1 MGREELRHHAARF
14 LEGTP
19 HSLTH
24 SLPLSLTHSLTHSRA
39 HANDSWKTDIYWERS
54 FENFMENAQR
64 FIRGE
69 SLIAEVTSC
78 VDAVSSNKALR
89 F

>member
-1 MGREELRHHAARF
+1 MVPDTGTSHYYLPPGAHRLWDVKN
-14 LEGTP
+14 LIITP
-19 HSLTH
+19 H
-24 SLPLSLTHSLTHSRA
+24 
-39 HANDSWKTDIYWERS
+39 DSWKTDIYWERS
-54 FENFMENAQR
+54 YENFIENAQR
-64 FIRGE
+64 FISGD

>member
-1 MGREELRHHAARF
+1 
-14 LEGTP
+14 
-19 HSLTH
+19 
-24 SLPLSLTHSLTHSRA
+24 
-39 HANDSWKTDIYWERS
+39 
-54 FENFMENAQR
+54 MENAQR